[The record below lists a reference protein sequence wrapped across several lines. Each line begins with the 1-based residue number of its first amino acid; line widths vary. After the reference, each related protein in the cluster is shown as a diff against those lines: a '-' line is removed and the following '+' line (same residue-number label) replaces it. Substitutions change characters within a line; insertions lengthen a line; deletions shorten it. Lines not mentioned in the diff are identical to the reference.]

1 MSAPMASTAR
11 GVTRVLLL
19 ADAPV
24 LRRGLVSM
32 INETAGMQSVGTPGE
47 LRRALTL
54 VESARPDAVV
64 VELGSGRAATLNACR
79 DLRRRFPR
87 VAIVALATS
96 EDPAVVNEAIAA
108 GIRGYLM
115 INTSPTLLGWAILA
129 ARAGRTVVDP
139 QIRRVEP
146 SDVPAAKPFT
156 PEVPLTRRESD
167 VLDEL
172 LQGQSNR
179 QIGRNLFISEDTVK
193 SHVKAILRKLGAR
206 DRAHAVSLV
215 LSNRQPGC
223 TCGHGLS
230 AAPAAELDAR
240 RAGRRRHLIGT
251 VLLRH
256 TGPVSLAEA
265 GPECVVG
272 SVPMAA
278 FPCTAPPS
286 VRARRTIADDDRPD
300 ALWDMERSLRRRGFA
315 AVAGADEAGRGA
327 CAGPLVAAACVLP
340 SGRRGR
346 VPGLA
351 DSKLLTAAARERVY
365 AEVVDRAVAWSVVV
379 IPVEDLDARGMHV
392 TNIEALRRAVVHAR
406 PRAGLRAHRRL
417 PRVRAWPSPASRCGR
432 ATGSPPASRRPR
444 CWRRSPGTG

>member
-1 MSAPMASTAR
+1 VQWSAVGGIEKNVRKYSSIRFTLPMETLQVPGVETESVVSAPVASTAR

-87 VAIVALATS
+87 VAIVALASS
-96 EDPAVVNEAIAA
+96 EDPAVVNEALAA
-108 GIRGYLM
+108 GVRGYLM

-156 PEVPLTRRESD
+156 PEIPLTRRESD

-223 TCGHGLS
+223 TCGHGGS
-230 AAPAAELDAR
+230 AELRTAELPESEMGAAE
-240 RAGRRRHLIGT
+240 I
-251 VLLRH
+251 
-256 TGPVSLAEA
+256 
-265 GPECVVG
+265 
-272 SVPMAA
+272 
-278 FPCTAPPS
+278 
-286 VRARRTIADDDRPD
+286 
-300 ALWDMERSLRRRGFA
+300 
-315 AVAGADEAGRGA
+315 
-327 CAGPLVAAACVLP
+327 
-340 SGRRGR
+340 
-346 VPGLA
+346 
-351 DSKLLTAAARERVY
+351 
-365 AEVVDRAVAWSVVV
+365 
-379 IPVEDLDARGMHV
+379 
-392 TNIEALRRAVVHAR
+392 
-406 PRAGLRAHRRL
+406 
-417 PRVRAWPSPASRCGR
+417 
-432 ATGSPPASRRPR
+432 
-444 CWRRSPGTG
+444 

>member
-1 MSAPMASTAR
+1 VSAPMASNAR

-64 VELGSGRAATLNACR
+64 VELGAGRAATLNACR

-96 EDPAVVNEAIAA
+96 EDPAVVNESLAA
-108 GIRGYLM
+108 GVRGYLM

-146 SDVPAAKPFT
+146 SDVPAVKPFT
-156 PEVPLTRRESD
+156 PEIPLTRRESD

-223 TCGHGLS
+223 TCGHGAS
-230 AAPAAELDAR
+230 AALPAAEVPAADMD
-240 RAGRRRHLIGT
+240 T
-251 VLLRH
+251 
-256 TGPVSLAEA
+256 AE
-265 GPECVVG
+265 
-272 SVPMAA
+272 
-278 FPCTAPPS
+278 
-286 VRARRTIADDDRPD
+286 I
-300 ALWDMERSLRRRGFA
+300 
-315 AVAGADEAGRGA
+315 
-327 CAGPLVAAACVLP
+327 
-340 SGRRGR
+340 
-346 VPGLA
+346 
-351 DSKLLTAAARERVY
+351 
-365 AEVVDRAVAWSVVV
+365 
-379 IPVEDLDARGMHV
+379 
-392 TNIEALRRAVVHAR
+392 
-406 PRAGLRAHRRL
+406 
-417 PRVRAWPSPASRCGR
+417 
-432 ATGSPPASRRPR
+432 
-444 CWRRSPGTG
+444 

>member
-1 MSAPMASTAR
+1 MASTAR

-64 VELGSGRAATLNACR
+64 VELGPGRAATLNACR

-96 EDPAVVNEAIAA
+96 EDPAVVNEALAA
-108 GIRGYLM
+108 GVRGYLM

-146 SDVPAAKPFT
+146 SASPAAKPFT

-215 LSNRQPGC
+215 LSSRNPSC
-223 TCGHGLS
+223 TCGGHGMPS
-230 AAPAAELDAR
+230 AASRLDA
-240 RAGRRRHLIGT
+240 
-251 VLLRH
+251 
-256 TGPVSLAEA
+256 E
-265 GPECVVG
+265 
-272 SVPMAA
+272 
-278 FPCTAPPS
+278 
-286 VRARRTIADDDRPD
+286 
-300 ALWDMERSLRRRGFA
+300 
-315 AVAGADEAGRGA
+315 
-327 CAGPLVAAACVLP
+327 PL
-340 SGRRGR
+340 
-346 VPGLA
+346 
-351 DSKLLTAAARERVY
+351 D
-365 AEVVDRAVAWSVVV
+365 
-379 IPVEDLDARGMHV
+379 VEPLDAE
-392 TNIEALRRAVVHAR
+392 I
-406 PRAGLRAHRRL
+406 
-417 PRVRAWPSPASRCGR
+417 
-432 ATGSPPASRRPR
+432 
-444 CWRRSPGTG
+444 

>member
-1 MSAPMASTAR
+1 MEVLQALPLLDLESVVSAPLASNAR

-108 GIRGYLM
+108 GVRGYLM

-129 ARAGRTVVDP
+129 ARAGRVVVDP

-146 SDVPAAKPFT
+146 SAVPANKPFT

-179 QIGRNLFISEDTVK
+179 QIGKNLFISEDTVK

-215 LSNRQPGC
+215 LSGRTPAAC
-223 TCGHGLS
+223 TCGAHSLS
-230 AAPAAELDAR
+230 AAE
-240 RAGRRRHLIGT
+240 
-251 VLLRH
+251 
-256 TGPVSLAEA
+256 
-265 GPECVVG
+265 
-272 SVPMAA
+272 
-278 FPCTAPPS
+278 F
-286 VRARRTIADDDRPD
+286 
-300 ALWDMERSLRRRGFA
+300 
-315 AVAGADEAGRGA
+315 
-327 CAGPLVAAACVLP
+327 
-340 SGRRGR
+340 
-346 VPGLA
+346 
-351 DSKLLTAAARERVY
+351 
-365 AEVVDRAVAWSVVV
+365 
-379 IPVEDLDARGMHV
+379 
-392 TNIEALRRAVVHAR
+392 
-406 PRAGLRAHRRL
+406 
-417 PRVRAWPSPASRCGR
+417 
-432 ATGSPPASRRPR
+432 
-444 CWRRSPGTG
+444 

>member
-1 MSAPMASTAR
+1 MESVVSAPMASTAR

-54 VESARPDAVV
+54 AESARPDAVV

-96 EDPAVVNEAIAA
+96 EDPAVVNEALAA
-108 GIRGYLM
+108 GVAGYLM

-146 SDVPAAKPFT
+146 SATPAAKPFT
-156 PEVPLTRRESD
+156 PEVPLTRREQD

-215 LSNRQPGC
+215 LSSRTPQC
-223 TCGHGLS
+223 TCGAHS
-230 AAPAAELDAR
+230 MS
-240 RAGRRRHLIGT
+240 T
-251 VLLRH
+251 
-256 TGPVSLAEA
+256 
-265 GPECVVG
+265 
-272 SVPMAA
+272 
-278 FPCTAPPS
+278 
-286 VRARRTIADDDRPD
+286 
-300 ALWDMERSLRRRGFA
+300 
-315 AVAGADEAGRGA
+315 
-327 CAGPLVAAACVLP
+327 
-340 SGRRGR
+340 
-346 VPGLA
+346 
-351 DSKLLTAAARERVY
+351 
-365 AEVVDRAVAWSVVV
+365 EVTSSEV
-379 IPVEDLDARGMHV
+379 
-392 TNIEALRRAVVHAR
+392 
-406 PRAGLRAHRRL
+406 
-417 PRVRAWPSPASRCGR
+417 
-432 ATGSPPASRRPR
+432 
-444 CWRRSPGTG
+444 

>member
-1 MSAPMASTAR
+1 MSAPMASNAR

-96 EDPAVVNEAIAA
+96 EDPSVVNEALAA
-108 GIRGYLM
+108 GVRGYLM

-146 SDVPAAKPFT
+146 SAVPAAKPFT

-172 LQGQSNR
+172 LLGQSNR

-215 LSNRQPGC
+215 LSNRAAAG
-223 TCGHGLS
+223 
-230 AAPAAELDAR
+230 APAAPTVWVPAR
-240 RAGRRRHLIGT
+240 RPTPTWPAPTWGSPRSDPG
-251 VLLRH
+251 VLL
-256 TGPVSLAEA
+256 
-265 GPECVVG
+265 
-272 SVPMAA
+272 AA
-278 FPCTAPPS
+278 
-286 VRARRTIADDDRPD
+286 VRADSLGGRPV
-300 ALWDMERSLRRRGFA
+300 LLFRRGVGGRT
-315 AVAGADEAGRGA
+315 VAG
-327 CAGPLVAAACVLP
+327 
-340 SGRRGR
+340 S
-346 VPGLA
+346 
-351 DSKLLTAAARERVY
+351 S
-365 AEVVDRAVAWSVVV
+365 
-379 IPVEDLDARGMHV
+379 
-392 TNIEALRRAVVHAR
+392 
-406 PRAGLRAHRRL
+406 
-417 PRVRAWPSPASRCGR
+417 
-432 ATGSPPASRRPR
+432 
-444 CWRRSPGTG
+444 

>member
-1 MSAPMASTAR
+1 VSAPMASNAR

-54 VESARPDAVV
+54 VESARPDAV
-64 VELGSGRAATLNACR
+64 ATLNACR

-96 EDPAVVNEAIAA
+96 EDPAIVNEAIAA

-115 INTSPTLLGWAILA
+115 LNTSPTLLGWAILA

-146 SDVPAAKPFT
+146 SDVPVAKPFT

-223 TCGHGLS
+223 TCGHGL
-230 AAPAAELDAR
+230 AASHPAPELDAAEL
-240 RAGRRRHLIGT
+240 GT
-251 VLLRH
+251 
-256 TGPVSLAEA
+256 
-265 GPECVVG
+265 
-272 SVPMAA
+272 
-278 FPCTAPPS
+278 
-286 VRARRTIADDDRPD
+286 AD
-300 ALWDMERSLRRRGFA
+300 
-315 AVAGADEAGRGA
+315 
-327 CAGPLVAAACVLP
+327 
-340 SGRRGR
+340 
-346 VPGLA
+346 
-351 DSKLLTAAARERVY
+351 
-365 AEVVDRAVAWSVVV
+365 
-379 IPVEDLDARGMHV
+379 I
-392 TNIEALRRAVVHAR
+392 
-406 PRAGLRAHRRL
+406 
-417 PRVRAWPSPASRCGR
+417 
-432 ATGSPPASRRPR
+432 
-444 CWRRSPGTG
+444 

>member
-1 MSAPMASTAR
+1 MRIGGPLIAIKKRREKHSSNRFTLPMETLQVPGVETESVVSAPMASNAR

-108 GIRGYLM
+108 GVRGYLM

-146 SDVPAAKPFT
+146 SDVPVAKPFT
-156 PEVPLTRRESD
+156 PAIPLTRRESD
-167 VLDEL
+167 VLDGL

-223 TCGHGLS
+223 TCGHSLS
-230 AAPAAELDAR
+230 AAQVPAVDAD
-240 RAGRRRHLIGT
+240 I
-251 VLLRH
+251 
-256 TGPVSLAEA
+256 
-265 GPECVVG
+265 
-272 SVPMAA
+272 
-278 FPCTAPPS
+278 
-286 VRARRTIADDDRPD
+286 
-300 ALWDMERSLRRRGFA
+300 
-315 AVAGADEAGRGA
+315 
-327 CAGPLVAAACVLP
+327 
-340 SGRRGR
+340 
-346 VPGLA
+346 
-351 DSKLLTAAARERVY
+351 
-365 AEVVDRAVAWSVVV
+365 
-379 IPVEDLDARGMHV
+379 
-392 TNIEALRRAVVHAR
+392 
-406 PRAGLRAHRRL
+406 
-417 PRVRAWPSPASRCGR
+417 
-432 ATGSPPASRRPR
+432 
-444 CWRRSPGTG
+444 